1 MSHLV
6 SVAPALPSHVYPQ
19 SDITAVIAPLVL
31 GAGERSVPGRADRR
45 PALDRLHGAAG
56 VATRH
61 LALPLDAYPGLTS
74 FGQAND
80 HFLRVGTDLA
90 EQAVREA
97 LHRAGLRAQDVDF
110 LLFTSVT
117 GIGAPSLDALLVPRL
132 GLREDVKRLP
142 SFGLGCVG
150 GAAGIARVHDYLTGH
165 PDDVA
170 LLVSV
175 ELCSLTLQ
183 RGDDSMANLVSTGLF
198 GDGAAAVVMVGDRH
212 PSGAGTPEV
221 TATASRLYPGTQ
233 DHLGWQV
240 TDGGFRI
247 VLSAGLPDV
256 IASRLADDVAALLE
270 PYDLKARDVATWVVH
285 AGGPKILDAVQESLD
300 LEADALA
307 VSRASLSEVG
317 NLSSASVLH
326 VLAGTFAGAAPPPGS
341 TGVLLAFGPGISA
354 ELVLL
359 TWPGEAP

>member
-1 MSHLV
+1 MDDERFD
-6 SVAPALPSHVYPQ
+6 AGPALAQ
-19 SDITAVIAPLVL
+19 LK
-31 GAGERSVPGRADRR
+31 RFQRR
-45 PALDRLHGAAG
+45 TVDYVFDRLHGAAG
-56 VATRH
+56 VTTRH
-61 LALPLDAYPGLTS
+61 LALPLDAYPGLAS

-97 LHRAGLRAQDVDF
+97 LRQADLRPQDVDF

-150 GAAGIARVHDYLTGH
+150 GAAGIARVHDYLAGH

-212 PSGAGTPEV
+212 PSGAGTPQV

-247 VLSAGLPDV
+247 VLSAGLPGV
-256 IASRLADDVAALLE
+256 IADRLADDVAALLE

-285 AGGPKILDAVQESLD
+285 AGGPKILEAVQESLD

-307 VSRASLSEVG
+307 VSRRSLSEVG

-326 VLAGTFAGAAPPPGS
+326 VLAGTFAGPAPHPGS

-359 TWPGEAP
+359 TWPGEAS